1 MPLQPL
7 PWVLMDFETA
17 SGCDL
22 KKSGAWRYSED
33 PTTEVL
39 CLAYTIEGLDIAVW
53 TPQFTDDDPTTSRLL
68 NCVRDD
74 RIMFIAHNVQF
85 EKAIWRNIMV
95 AIFGWPDIPDNRWH
109 DSMATCAMKVLPLD
123 LDRAATVLR
132 LPYQKDRAGSA
143 LTKSLS
149 KPNKKT
155 GMLDR
160 SAPTLEKVYDYCR
173 QDIRAE
179 VALHERVGWLSP
191 GERKV
196 WLLDQRIN
204 QRGVRLDLPFITAAQ
219 MVVDKASGP
228 LEKEFGALTK
238 GLKTTQVQKIGEWVK
253 GQGVSIPN
261 LSKET
266 LAELLGETEDGEEVE
281 GDLGGYDQEL
291 PSDVRRALRIRQLI
305 GSASVKKLARMHQ
318 CVCAD
323 GRARGILQ
331 YHGAGPGRWAARLF
345 QPHNFPRGSLTLDGG
360 SVDPQM
366 LVDAIMTGDP
376 EYVEMM
382 FGPAVEA
389 VVSGLRHTII
399 AEPNRT
405 LLSGDFS
412 TIELRVNLALAGQ
425 MDKIELLAGG
435 ADPYIDMAQLIFK
448 RPLTKKN
455 MPERQTGKNSVLG
468 LGFQMG
474 APKFRMKYAK
484 TEPLE
489 FCTNI
494 VNIFRKEWAP
504 LIPTNWRDLER
515 AAIDVVH
522 RRVVTA
528 EAKGC
533 TFQLEDGFL
542 TIRLPSGRKLWY
554 YNPQPCRK
562 AMPWDDTDIRLAW
575 TYQVMKMGQW
585 KTVDAY
591 GGLLTENVV
600 QALARD
606 LLVCAMFKC
615 EANGLPVVLT
625 VHDEVVTEPET
636 VNADELA
643 FKQIMCDSPP
653 WARELKIPVATETWI
668 GDRYKK

>member
-653 WARELKIPVATETWI
+653 WARELNIPAATETWI